1 MDIWIPRNL
10 TANSHPPVL
19 VNWHGGGLISGVRD
33 NGEWWQQYILDLAVQ
48 HNALM
53 LAPDYPLAPEAQT
66 PDILASIERF
76 LAWLLDDGGLQTALD
91 QHAVSAPLR
100 ITADTTKLLVMGS
113 SSGGWCALWTGIK
126 RSQAIRTLLLQCP
139 MIDLAD
145 DFFSTSQVETPAT
158 GLFAMLKALPESIV
172 DEYLAKLQPGAVRVS
187 EPRTG
192 PGFPLTGAAFVH
204 GRVLELLGQDS
215 EETYPFRALQRE
227 GVRLPGRIWV
237 VHGRDDYVVP
247 VRGSERL
254 VELVEKN
261 ATGTEIRLDTATGDH
276 GFDVDLDRS
285 AAAVPV
291 DERLRWVEEVW
302 LA

>member
-1 MDIWIPRNL
+1 MATTSPSTDAHPRFAPFLRLRDIPYSTFRSEPLSMDIWIPRNL

-113 SSGGWCALWTGIK
+113 SSGGWC
-126 RSQAIRTLLLQCP
+126 
-139 MIDLAD
+139 
-145 DFFSTSQVETPAT
+145 
-158 GLFAMLKALPESIV
+158 
-172 DEYLAKLQPGAVRVS
+172 
-187 EPRTG
+187 
-192 PGFPLTGAAFVH
+192 
-204 GRVLELLGQDS
+204 
-215 EETYPFRALQRE
+215 
-227 GVRLPGRIWV
+227 
-237 VHGRDDYVVP
+237 
-247 VRGSERL
+247 
-254 VELVEKN
+254 
-261 ATGTEIRLDTATGDH
+261 
-276 GFDVDLDRS
+276 
-285 AAAVPV
+285 
-291 DERLRWVEEVW
+291 
-302 LA
+302 

>member
-10 TANSHPPVL
+10 PANSHPPVL

-33 NGEWWQQYILDLAVQ
+33 NGEWWQPYVLDLAVQ

-53 LAPDYPLAPEAQT
+53 LAPDYPLAPESQT
-66 PDILASIERF
+66 PDLLASIERF
-76 LAWLLDDGGLQTALD
+76 LAWLLDERGLQTALD

-100 ITADTTKLLVMGS
+100 ITADTAKLLVTGS
-113 SSGGWCALWTGIK
+113 SAGGWCALWAGI
-126 RSQAIRTLLLQCP
+126 RRPQAIHTLMLQYP
-139 MIDLAD
+139 MVDLVD
-145 DFFSTSQVETPAT
+145 EFFSTSQVGTQAT
-158 GLFAMLKALPESIV
+158 GWFETLKALPESIV
-172 DEYLAKLQPGAVRVS
+172 DEYLAKLRPGAVRVS
-187 EPRTG
+187 EPITG
-192 PGFPLTGAAFVH
+192 PTFPLTGAAFVH
-204 GRVLELLGQDS
+204 GRVVELLGQNSD
-215 EETYPFRALQRE
+215 ETYPFRALQRE

-237 VHGRDDYVVP
+237 VHGRDDYIVP

-261 ATGTEIRLDTATGDH
+261 ASGTEIRLDTLPGDH
-276 GFDVDLDRS
+276 GFDVDMNRS
-285 AAAVPV
+285 ATAVPI